1 MIETAM
7 FGNSRTIRMNGS
19 FEMRNAMTRSLA
31 RTVATRG
38 TLPNMPISPTIS
50 LAPSVATTTGPP
62 GVSRMTSA
70 RPSMIRYA
78 ASAWSPCRIRFLP
91 GSNPTRS
98 LINASSFS
106 FEGSISAK
114 NGTRRSSSNSCLRL
128 ISSLLGLVL
137 PLVPSFGGDQQGHQ
151 RATTLLLQLAA
162 AQDESAIEIPRKA
175 RPVQHPDDPSA
186 GKFLSQPIGDLGLV
200 LAV

>member
-7 FGNSRTIRMNGS
+7 FGNSRTIRMKGS

-31 RTVATRG
+31 RTVAARG

-50 LAPSVATTTGPP
+50 LAPSVATTIGPA

-70 RPSMIRYA
+70 RPS
-78 ASAWSPCRIRFLP
+78 
-91 GSNPTRS
+91 
-98 LINASSFS
+98 INASSFS

-128 ISSLLGLVL
+128 ISSLLGFVL
-137 PLVPSFGGDQQGHQ
+137 PLVPSLGRDQQGHQ
-151 RATTLLLQLAA
+151 RTVALQFRDTTLLLQLAA
-162 AQDESAIEIPRKA
+162 AQDERAIEIPREA

-186 GKFLSQPIGDLGLV
+186 GKFPSQPIADLGLV
-200 LAV
+200 LTVEGG